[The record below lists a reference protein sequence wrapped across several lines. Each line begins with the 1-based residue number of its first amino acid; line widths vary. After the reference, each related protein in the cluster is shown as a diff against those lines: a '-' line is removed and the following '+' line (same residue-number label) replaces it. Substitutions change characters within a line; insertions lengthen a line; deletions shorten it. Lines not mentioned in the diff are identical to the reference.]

1 MEVSRLP
8 RVTVLVVV
16 TQIKDD
22 LQDRDL
28 QKLNIN
34 GIVYFTF
41 EVQTRGCK
49 DDEA

>member
-1 MEVSRLP
+1 MCA
-8 RVTVLVVV
+8 

-34 GIVYFTF
+34 GIVYFNF
-41 EVQTRGCK
+41 EVQTRGSK